1 MWADLKDFLR
11 EWGTVIVALLFVA
24 VIRLF
29 VFEPVIVNGHSMDP
43 TLADGQRLI
52 ITKVFNPERFDII
65 TVAEPDDPSTT
76 AVKRLIG
83 LPGDTVK
90 YQDDQLYIN
99 GKKYSEEYL
108 SSFKQKL
115 ADNQL
120 TKEYAYDK
128 YFSQRAETAAT
139 FTNNFETTVPKG
151 KYFVL
156 GDNRLVSKDSRIFG
170 FVSEDQIKGEV
181 VLRYFPLDKMGGVH

>member
-1 MWADLKDFLR
+1 MKNFLR
-11 EWGTVIVALLFVA
+11 EWGTVIVALLLIGA
-24 VIRLF
+24 IRLF

-43 TLADGQRLI
+43 TLADGQRLVI
-52 ITKVFNPERFDII
+52 SKVFNPERFDII
-65 TVAEPDDPSTT
+65 TVKEPDDPKTT

-108 SSFKQKL
+108 ADFKQKL
-115 ADNQL
+115 SDNHL
-120 TKEYAYDK
+120 AKEYAYDK
-128 YFSQRAETAAT
+128 YFQQRAETSST
-139 FTNNFETTVPKG
+139 FTNNFEVVVPKG

-170 FVSEDQIKGEV
+170 FVAADQIKGEV
-181 VLRYFPLDKMGGVH
+181 VLRYFPFDKMGSVK